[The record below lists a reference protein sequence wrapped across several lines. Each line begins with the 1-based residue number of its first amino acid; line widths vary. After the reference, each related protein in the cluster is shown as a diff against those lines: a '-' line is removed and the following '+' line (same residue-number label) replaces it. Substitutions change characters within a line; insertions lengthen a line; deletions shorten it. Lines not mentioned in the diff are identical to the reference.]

1 MRKEENIKFR
11 EEIIKE
17 QFRNALGYEL
27 RREYKV

>member
-1 MRKEENIKFR
+1 MTKEENIRFR

-27 RREYKV
+27 NLRRNN